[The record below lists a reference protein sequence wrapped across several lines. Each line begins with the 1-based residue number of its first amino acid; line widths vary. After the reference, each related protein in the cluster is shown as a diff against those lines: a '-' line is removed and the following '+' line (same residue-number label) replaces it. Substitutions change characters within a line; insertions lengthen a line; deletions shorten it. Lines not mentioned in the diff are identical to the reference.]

1 MTYSGGDKRSC
12 SLYLELY
19 GDEWS
24 ASRSDRFNLDEG
36 NCLSP
41 VGLGMGLEEVQM
53 KIPAA
58 AQNVVHETAICCN
71 PLMYNFT
78 GRREN
83 LTEH

>member
-1 MTYSGGDKRSC
+1 
-12 SLYLELY
+12 
-19 GDEWS
+19 
-24 ASRSDRFNLDEG
+24 
-36 NCLSP
+36 
-41 VGLGMGLEEVQM
+41 MGLEEVQM

-71 PLMYNFT
+71 TLMYNFT